1 MRFLHLLRC
10 FLGLSEHFDNV
21 LSFWPGLPPDDW
33 KKHPV
38 EPNMYSF
45 VFLKSKEN
53 IEGVVIDEDDD
64 DSDIADLRAGS
75 QMIIS
80 YKSVSN
86 LVKNGAVR
94 LI

>member
-1 MRFLHLLRC
+1 M
-10 FLGLSEHFDNV
+10 
-21 LSFWPGLPPDDW
+21 SFWPGLPPDDW
-33 KKHPV
+33 KKNPIK
-38 EPNMYSF
+38 PNMYSF

-53 IEGVVIDEDDD
+53 IEGVVIDDDD
-64 DSDIADLRAGS
+64 DEGDIADLRAGS

-86 LVKNGAVR
+86 LVKNGSVQ